1 MKRLLVRTLIG
12 VAVLVGIVLLL
23 DRGVTQ
29 IWYDARQRAL
39 GSDFAVGRSH
49 IAVGQAL
56 ALLQIPRIGVNVT
69 VVQGDTASVLRG
81 GPGHRVG
88 TPPPGARG
96 NSVIFGH
103 RHGWGGPF
111 ADLDQLRKND
121 LVVTK
126 IRGPSPTVFK
136 VVEVKQVSASD
147 VHLLAPST
155 DHRLTLVTGQG
166 GMLSTKRLVVVAV
179 SGPTGKLHGSAGI
192 HANADNGSV
201 IANPTLAIAILAFF
215 LAWLAFTIARRRYR
229 TLAVVAVVAP
239 LFLAGLLAL
248 FVAADRVL
256 PPLR

>member
-1 MKRLLVRTLIG
+1 MKRSLVRILIG
-12 VAVLVGIVLLL
+12 VAVLVGIFLLL

-56 ALLQIPRIGVNVT
+56 ALLQIPRIGLNVT

-126 IRGPSPTVFK
+126 IR
-136 VVEVKQVSASD
+136 
-147 VHLLAPST
+147 
-155 DHRLTLVTGQG
+155 
-166 GMLSTKRLVVVAV
+166 
-179 SGPTGKLHGSAGI
+179 KLHGSGGI
-192 HANADNGSV
+192 HANADDGSV
-201 IANPTLAIAILAFF
+201 IANPTLAIAILAFL

-239 LFLAGLLAL
+239 LFLAGFLAL